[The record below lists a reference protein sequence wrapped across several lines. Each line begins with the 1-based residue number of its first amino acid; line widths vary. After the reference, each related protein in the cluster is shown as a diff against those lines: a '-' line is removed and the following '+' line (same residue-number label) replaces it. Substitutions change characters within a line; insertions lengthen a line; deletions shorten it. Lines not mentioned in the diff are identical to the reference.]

1 MGRFFGGTII
11 VALAAGAA
19 VYAYAQRRSEMT
31 GRDMGAVLTNLPQEL
46 KDSSGV
52 FRQHMGEAAL
62 AGRKA
67 AMEREAEIDRQLNG
81 EEDLE
86 VTIKDYIV

>member
-1 MGRFFGGTII
+1 MGRFFGGVVL

-19 VYAYAQRRSEMT
+19 VYVYAQRRSEMT

-46 KDSSGV
+46 KESSGV
-52 FRQHMGEAAL
+52 FKQNMGEAAI

-67 AMEREAEIDRQLNG
+67 ALEREAEIDRQLNG

-86 VTIKDYIV
+86 VPIKDYIV